1 MPEAW
6 RLVEDLRPYVVG
18 AGRID
23 STGWRRVVI
32 APAEGQRAVEAS
44 ESEGL
49 LALTGDTYLVAIPFS
64 LRRQRSRLG

>member
-6 RLVEDLRPYVVG
+6 RLVKDLHLYVVA

-23 STGWRRVVI
+23 STGWRQGVI

-49 LALTGDTYLVAIPFS
+49 LALTGDTYLVSIPFS